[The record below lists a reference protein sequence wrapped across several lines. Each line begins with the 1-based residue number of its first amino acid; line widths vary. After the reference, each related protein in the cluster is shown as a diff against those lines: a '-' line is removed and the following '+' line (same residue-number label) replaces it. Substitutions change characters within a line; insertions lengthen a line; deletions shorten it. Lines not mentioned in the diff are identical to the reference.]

1 MAFLII
7 PEIKEMINKL
17 SLYAKSAK
25 NNIQRRY
32 YESALKD
39 LQKTLEILE
48 EENRKKGE

>member
-25 NNIQRRY
+25 TKIQKRY
-32 YESALKD
+32 YESAIKD

-48 EENRKKGE
+48 EEKREKDK